1 MLPLEQEYNMR
12 LSTLLNGFA
21 TASAGALLATT
32 AFAQQSL
39 EIIGHPVAQGMGFQ
53 PAVTEVARE
62 VHDLDH
68 MLLIIITVISVF
80 VTGLLV
86 WVMWRYSAKR
96 NPNPASF
103 THNSPLEVA
112 WTIVPIVILVFIGA
126 FSLPVLYKQM
136 EPPAADLVVKVV
148 GNQWYWNYEYPDV
161 KMADD
166 ETTTL
171 AFDSF
176 LIGSDLV
183 LNADVEAQ
191 LVAAGYSKNEFLLAT
206 DTAMVVPVN
215 KNVVVQ
221 LTGADVIHG
230 WMMPALGVQSSAV
243 PGRLNQVWFNAE
255 KEGIYF
261 GQCSALCGKNHAYMP
276 ITVKVVSQAA
286 YDAWVLKAQG
296 GDVVFSALPAPM
308 DVAAAD

>member
-1 MLPLEQEYNMR
+1 MR
-12 LSTLLNGFA
+12 LSILLNGFA
-21 TASAGALLATT
+21 TATAAALLAAT
-32 AFAQQSL
+32 ATAQQSL
-39 EIIGHPVAQGMGFQ
+39 EIIGKPVAQAMGFQ

-68 MLLIIITVISVF
+68 MLLVMITVISVF
-80 VTGLLV
+80 VTGLLL

-112 WTIVPIVILVFIGA
+112 WTLIPIVILVFIGA
-126 FSLPVLYKQM
+126 FSLPVLFKQM
-136 EPPAADLVVKVV
+136 EPPAADLVVKVT
-148 GNQWYWNYEYPDV
+148 GNQWYWNYEYSEAGV
-161 KMADD
+161 V
-166 ETTTL
+166 
-171 AFDSF
+171 FDSF
-176 LIGSDLV
+176 LIGSDKV
-183 LNADVEAQ
+183 MNASVEAE
-191 LVAAGYSKNEFLLAT
+191 LVAAGYSKSEFLLAT

-215 KNVVVQ
+215 KNIIVQ
-221 LTGADVIHG
+221 LSAADVIHG

-255 KEGIYF
+255 REGIYF
-261 GQCSALCGKNHAYMP
+261 GQCSALCGKDHAYMP

-286 YDAWVLKAQG
+286 YDAWLLKAQG
-296 GDVVFSALPAPM
+296 GDVVLSALPSAL

>member
-1 MLPLEQEYNMR
+1 MR
-12 LSTLLNGFA
+12 LSTLLNSFA
-21 TASAGALLATT
+21 TASAGAMLATT

-39 EIIGHPVAQGMGFQ
+39 EIIGHPLAQGMGFQ

-80 VTGLLV
+80 VTGLLL

-96 NPNPASF
+96 NPNPSTF

-126 FSLPVLYKQM
+126 FSLPVLFKQM
-136 EPPAADLVVKVV
+136 EPPAADLVVKVT

-166 ETTTL
+166 DTKAVT
-171 AFDSF
+171 FDSF
-176 LIGSDLV
+176 LIGSDKV
-183 LNADVEAQ
+183 MNASVEAE

-215 KNVVVQ
+215 KNVIVQ

-261 GQCSALCGKNHAYMP
+261 GQCSALCGKDHAYMP

-286 YDAWVLKAQG
+286 YDAWVLKAKG
-296 GDVVFSALPAPM
+296 GDVILSALPSAM

>member
-1 MLPLEQEYNMR
+1 MR

-21 TASAGALLATT
+21 TASGGALLATT

-39 EIIGHPVAQGMGFQ
+39 EIIGHPSAQGMGFQ

-80 VTGLLV
+80 VTGLLL

-96 NPNPASF
+96 NPNPSTF

-126 FSLPVLYKQM
+126 FSLPVLFKQM
-136 EPPAADLVVKVV
+136 EPPAADLVVKVT

-166 ETTTL
+166 DTKAVT
-171 AFDSF
+171 FDSF
-176 LIGSDLV
+176 LIGSDKV
-183 LNADVEAQ
+183 MNASVEAE

-206 DTAMVVPVN
+206 DTAMIVPVN
-215 KNVVVQ
+215 KNVIVQ

-261 GQCSALCGKNHAYMP
+261 GQCSALCGKDHAYMP

-286 YDAWVLKAQG
+286 YDAWVLKAKG
-296 GDVVFSALPAPM
+296 GDVILSALPSPM

>member
-1 MLPLEQEYNMR
+1 MR

-21 TASAGALLATT
+21 TASAGAMLATT
-32 AFAQQSL
+32 AIAQQSL
-39 EIIGHPVAQGMGFQ
+39 EIIGHPLAQGMGFQ

-80 VTGLLV
+80 VTGLLL

-96 NPNPASF
+96 NPNPSTF

-126 FSLPVLYKQM
+126 FSLPVLFKQM
-136 EPPAADLVVKVV
+136 EPPAADLVVKVT

-166 ETTTL
+166 DTKAVT
-171 AFDSF
+171 FDSF
-176 LIGSDLV
+176 LIGSDKV
-183 LNADVEAQ
+183 MNASVEAE

-215 KNVVVQ
+215 KNVIVQ

-261 GQCSALCGKNHAYMP
+261 GQCSALCGKDHAYMP

-286 YDAWVLKAQG
+286 YDAWVLKAKG
-296 GDVVFSALPAPM
+296 GDVILSALPSPM